1 MINISTGGQKFN
13 SGYEISLEF
22 IKSGI
27 KYIELSGGKYDNDQL
42 SKLVKLK
49 NKAYFQIHNYF
60 PPPKKPFVLNLA
72 SLNTDIAKLSIDHII
87 NGINWAC
94 ELESFVYSFHAGFLL
109 DPKINELGRKVSSK
123 KLFNREESTLRFI
136 ERLNE
141 IDIYAK
147 TKGVKLLIENNV
159 LSKKNFDEFGCD
171 PFLMANEIDCLK
183 IMKNT
188 SKNVELLIDLAHLK
202 VSANSLGFDPIKF
215 LNNTDKWI
223 KAYHLSDND
232 GTKDSNE
239 PISKNSWFWP
249 YLKKDVFYHT
259 LEVYNKTS
267 HELYEQLKL
276 TKLFLKI

>member
-13 SGYEISLEF
+13 SGYDISLEY

-27 KYIELSGGKYDNDQL
+27 KHIELSGGKYDNDQL

-49 NKAYFQIHNYF
+49 NEASFQIHNYF
-60 PPPKKPFVLNLA
+60 PPPEKPFVLNLA
-72 SLNTDIAKLSIDHII
+72 SLNSDIAKLSIEHIKK
-87 NGINWAC
+87 GINWAY

-109 DPKINELGRKVSSK
+109 DPKINELGRKVSSQ

-141 IDIYAK
+141 IDNYAK

-159 LSKKNFDEFGCD
+159 LSKKNFDQFGCD
-171 PFLMANEIDCLK
+171 PFIMANEVDFLK

-215 LNNTDKWI
+215 LINTDKWI

-232 GTKDSNE
+232 GTRDSNE

-249 YLKKDVFYHT
+249 YLKKNVSYHT
-259 LEVYNKTS
+259 LEVHNKS
-267 HELYEQLKL
+267 SQELYEQLNLAK
-276 TKLFLKI
+276 FFIEA